1 MANIL
6 LKGTVVD
13 DSWFNKY
20 YEEDGE
26 PIIYPN
32 GVRNLITAAG
42 DEDITIEL
50 NSYGGSVWAGAE
62 IATMLEEHKGKVTVQ
77 VSGIAASIASVI
89 AMAADEVVMT
99 PLSCIMI
106 HNPASYPMSFSL
118 TDMRKTVAQLEGIA
132 DEIVNI
138 YKKRTGLSTD
148 KLKQMMDDETY
159 IMADEAIKLGFADRK
174 SKPTDAEQTI
184 VNSLITNA
192 VNGQFPNI
200 EAIMKER
207 NSKEMA
213 KKQSIFERLT
223 GVTKEVLNEV
233 EPEEVVETP
242 EVKPEAEPEV
252 TPEVTPE
259 PETEPEVT
267 EEVEEADEV
276 ETLLDAAAETIEKLQ
291 TENASLKTENDALK
305 ADLDNAKKAT
315 AEVTDE
321 KNKMSNSVATKMR
334 TLNSL
339 IEKIEKA
346 DTAPKKAV
354 NSANSEWTYN
364 GFGGEK

>member
-13 DSWFNKY
+13 DSWVNQY

-32 GVRNLITAAG
+32 AVRDLITAAEG
-42 DEDITIEL
+42 EDLTIEL

-132 DEIVNI
+132 DNIVNI

-148 KLKQMMDDETY
+148 KLKKMMDDETY

-174 SKPTDAEQTI
+174 SKATDAEQTI

-233 EPEEVVETP
+233 EPEKVVEPP
-242 EVKPEAEPEV
+242 EVEPEAEPEV

-267 EEVEEADEV
+267 EEATEVEE
-276 ETLLDAAAETIEKLQ
+276 LLDAAAETIETLQ
-291 TENASLKTENDALK
+291 TENASLKAENDALK